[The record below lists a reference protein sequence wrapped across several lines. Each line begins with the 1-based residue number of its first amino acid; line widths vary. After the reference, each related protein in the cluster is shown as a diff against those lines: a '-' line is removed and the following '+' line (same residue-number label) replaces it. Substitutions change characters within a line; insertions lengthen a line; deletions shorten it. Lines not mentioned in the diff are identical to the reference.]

1 MSLSAKEVLAQTPL
15 YTDETVYTVI
25 KLPSGAIW
33 AGAGVLADLGE
44 SFSALIADKDE
55 VSLIMALEAWQENYS
70 KRLPDAQ
77 QHGEYRL
84 ITFDM
89 VLEFSLTGFIALV
102 ATILAE
108 AGISIL
114 PLSAFSRDHVLVP
127 ADSFEK
133 AWAALQAAK
142 QAEG

>member
-1 MSLSAKEVLAQTPL
+1 MNHSAKEVLSQTPL
-15 YTDETVYTVI
+15 YTDEVIYTLI
-25 KLPSGAIW
+25 KLPASAIW

-55 VSLIMALEAWQENYS
+55 VTLVMSLEAWQEEYF
-70 KRLPDAQ
+70 KRLPGAE
-77 QHGEYRL
+77 QHGEFRL

-89 VLEFSLTGFIALV
+89 VLEFSLTGFMAIV

-108 AGISIL
+108 AGVSVI
-114 PLSAFSRDHVLVP
+114 PLGAFSRDHVLVP

-133 AWAALQAAK
+133 AWTALQASK
-142 QAEG
+142 